1 MTARAWLGNA
11 GSAPIVRNAAVTALI
26 VGPILTAINQGD
38 AVLAGRGLDWLK
50 VALTFAVPYT
60 VATVAGAN
68 ARTAA
73 RRGVTGQGTG
83 AHAAARCPDPARVCA
98 EIDAAAAAVRRIRQ
112 PDGGGEGARA
122 DAQNRLAHKRAE
134 RDGNAGDT

>member
-1 MTARAWLGNA
+1 MTARAWLSNA

-73 RRGVTGQGTG
+73 RRGVTGQG
-83 AHAAARCPDPARVCA
+83 ARVHAAARCPGPERLGA
-98 EIDAAAAAVRRIRQ
+98 EIDAAAAAVQRIRQ
-112 PDGGGEGARA
+112 PHGGGDGALP
-122 DAQNRLAHKRAE
+122 DAQNRLARKRAE
-134 RDGNAGDT
+134 RDGDAGDT

>member
-11 GSAPIVRNAAVTALI
+11 VSAPIVRNAAITALI
-26 VGPILTAINQGD
+26 VGPILTLINQGD

-50 VALTFAVPYT
+50 VALTFAVPYA

-73 RRGVTGQGTG
+73 RRGITGQGTG
-83 AHAAARCPDPARVCA
+83 AAGAGPDAARLLA
-98 EIDAAAAAVRRIRQ
+98 EIDAAAAAVHR
-112 PDGGGEGARA
+112 ARLPSDRDTA
-122 DAQNRLAHKRAE
+122 PHK
-134 RDGNAGDT
+134 TVSCP